1 MSCNKPLVRQVA
13 VPKRFYRLGLFLIAL
28 LVVLICLRFL
38 RLEDPRGGFFMK
50 KYYDDRHQLNMEISD
65 PEDGFIYIKLHLPT
79 GIREFTVTE
88 TKGNEII
95 ELNRVEYNDNHREIR
110 RHVSLEAY
118 DPYGSLMQDDT
129 DPCQA
134 AINKEEIEQLCHKIH
149 LLKPAQQEL
158 LIKKYWKDMKQVD
171 IAEVE
176 GVTKMAI
183 TKRLQTIYR
192 YLKN

>member
-1 MSCNKPLVRQVA
+1 
-13 VPKRFYRLGLFLIAL
+13 
-28 LVVLICLRFL
+28 
-38 RLEDPRGGFFMK
+38 MK

-65 PEDGFIYIKLHLPT
+65 PEDGFIHIKLHMPT
-79 GIREFTVTE
+79 GIRELTVTE

-95 ELNRVEYNDNHREIR
+95 ELNRVEYNDNHRETR

-118 DPYGSLMQDDT
+118 NPYGTLMQDDA

-134 AINKEEIEQLCHKIH
+134 VISKEKIEQLYNKIH
-149 LLKPAQQEL
+149 QLKPAQQEL
-158 LIKKYWKDMKQVD
+158 LMKKHWKNMKQVD
-171 IAEVE
+171 IAEDE